1 MAAVTKVKKK
11 KTEAAQEVVTISDE
25 GDVETGLLD
34 GGENSTNEED
44 DEDDG
49 VKEGEVIGIIT
60 LEDVME
66 ELLQVRRLSNSR
78 QKLRCCIVYSDSTFG
93 SIMDVFV
100 RQYRSL

>member
-1 MAAVTKVKKK
+1 MAAVTKVKKQK
-11 KTEAAQEVVTISDE
+11 KEAAQEVVTIPE

-34 GGENSTNEED
+34 GGENSNNVED

-66 ELLQVRRLSNSR
+66 ELLQVRL
-78 QKLRCCIVYSDSTFG
+78 
-93 SIMDVFV
+93 
-100 RQYRSL
+100 